1 MSNSCFFLYRTINN
15 MLTKA
20 KLLRMPAKKYMAKEQ
35 LEFFTAQLTEQKAEA
50 LSEIE
55 DARQRLRVPPEC
67 KDEADRA
74 SFEMDSQLYLR
85 IVDRKSKL
93 VKKIDFALRRIK
105 TGEYGYCMETGEP
118 IGIERLI
125 IRPTAEFCADIKYIN
140 DDQGKH
146 FAE

>member
-1 MSNSCFFLYRTINN
+1 

-74 SFEMDSQLYLR
+74 SFEMESQLYLR

-118 IGIERLI
+118 IGLGRLKARPIASLSVDAQERHEKMEKI
-125 IRPTAEFCADIKYIN
+125 HKDE
-140 DDQGKH
+140 
-146 FAE
+146 

>member
-1 MSNSCFFLYRTINN
+1 

-74 SFEMDSQLYLR
+74 SFEMDSQLYL
-85 IVDRKSKL
+85 SK
-93 VKKIDFALRRIK
+93 
-105 TGEYGYCMETGEP
+105 Y
-118 IGIERLI
+118 
-125 IRPTAEFCADIKYIN
+125 
-140 DDQGKH
+140 H
-146 FAE
+146 